1 MKKVATRFAP
11 SPTGALHIGGVRT
24 ALFNWLYSKNQK
36 GNFYLR
42 IEDTDKERSKEKYKD
57 QIIQSLKWLG
67 INHDGEEYIQSKKIN
82 DHIKVANELLK
93 NGYAYRCYCS
103 NEEIEEQKKRA
114 KQKKIPYVYDR
125 KWRNKDEKEAPKDI
139 KPVLRFKSKIEG
151 TSLLK
156 DLVQGNVEIE
166 NNTIEDFI
174 ILRNDGTPTYNL
186 SASVDDHQM
195 NMTHIIRGD
204 DHKINTFKQIQIY
217 EAMKWELPSFA
228 HIPLIHTI
236 EGKKLSKR
244 DQASTLDDYSKIGI
258 MPDALRNYLL
268 RLGWSFKDKEIF
280 TLEESIKYFNLEG
293 IGKSPSKLDMS
304 RILSINEHY
313 IKNMDENDLFNQL
326 VNYCQIFKNEID
338 RKKKEKIKNS
348 LGILKN
354 KAKTLE
360 DIYNNCKYIVND
372 EVIFNKEDLALIDA
386 KAKKIISEFH
396 TEFKKINEINRE
408 NLEPL
413 IQNLIKSN
421 ETNFKGVGQPLRIAL
436 TGSKFGPG
444 IYDIIISLGKDDVEK
459 RLTDKAISQN

>member
-24 ALFNWLYSKNQK
+24 ALFNWLYSKNHNGK
-36 GNFYLR
+36 FYLR
-42 IEDTDKERSKEKYKD
+42 VEDTDKERSKDEYKD
-57 QIIQSLKWLG
+57 QIIQSLKWIG
-67 INHDGEEYIQSKKIN
+67 INYDGEEYIQSKKVD

-93 NGYAYRCYCS
+93 NGNAYRCYCS
-103 NEEIEEQKKRA
+103 SEEIEEQKKRA
-114 KQKKIPYVYDR
+114 RQKKIPYIYDR
-125 KWRNKDEKEAPKDI
+125 KWRDKKESDAPKDI
-139 KPVLRFKSKIEG
+139 KPVIRFKSKIDG
-151 TSLLK
+151 TSILK
-156 DLVQGNVEIE
+156 DLVQGDVEID

-217 EAMKWELPSFA
+217 QAMKWELPAFA

-268 RLGWSFKDKEIF
+268 RLGWSYKDKEIF
-280 TLEESIKYFNLEG
+280 TLEESIKFFNLEG

-304 RILSINEHY
+304 RILSMNEHY
-313 IKNMDENDLFNQL
+313 IKNINENDLFTQL
-326 VNYCQIFKNEID
+326 TEYCKLYKSEIQSD
-338 RKKKEKIKNS
+338 KKDKIKKS
-348 LGILKN
+348 LTFLKN

-360 DIYNNCKYIVND
+360 DIFNNGQYIIKDEVDFNKDDLKLIDDKARKVISDFNDRFEKIDQPSREILEPIVN
-372 EVIFNKEDLALIDA
+372 E
-386 KAKKIISEFH
+386 
-396 TEFKKINEINRE
+396 
-408 NLEPL
+408 
-413 IQNLIKSN
+413 LIKSHD
-421 ETNFKGVGQPLRIAL
+421 TNFKGVGQPLRIAL

-444 IYDIIISLGKDDVEK
+444 IYDIILSLGKEEVQK
-459 RLTDKAISQN
+459 RLRAKIA